1 MPRKCKRRSI
11 KGEFNYKY
19 FKPRAVP
26 ICELKEV
33 KLTPCEMEAMRL
45 GDIEEM
51 YQADAAEK
59 MEVSRQTFGN
69 IIQSAHKKIAD
80 ALING
85 KAIKI
90 IDGEEE

>member
-1 MPRKCKRRSI
+1 MPRKCKRRNV
-11 KGEFNYKY
+11 KGKFNYKY
-19 FKPRAVP
+19 FKPHAVP
-26 ICELKEV
+26 MCELQDV
-33 KLTPCEMEAMRL
+33 KLTPCEMETMRL

-51 YQADAAEK
+51 YQADAAEQ

-85 KAIKI
+85 KAII
-90 IDGEEE
+90 ITDGEEE

>member
-1 MPRKCKRRSI
+1 MPRPCKKRRI
-11 KGEFNYKY
+11 NGKFHFTY

-26 ICELKEV
+26 LRDLEEVSLDVCEV
-33 KLTPCEMEAMRL
+33 EAVRL
-45 GDIEEM
+45 ADLEGM
-51 YQADAAEK
+51 YQEAAAQK

-69 IIQSAHKKIAD
+69 IINSAHKKIAD

-90 IDGEEE
+90 EEI